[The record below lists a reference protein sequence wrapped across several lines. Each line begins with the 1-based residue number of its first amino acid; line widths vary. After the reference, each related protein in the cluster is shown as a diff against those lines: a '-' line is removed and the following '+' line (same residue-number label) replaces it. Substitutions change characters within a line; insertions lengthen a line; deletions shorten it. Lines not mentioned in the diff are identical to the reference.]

1 MWLQIDISKDVWDEK
16 AQSHKQM
23 DTVLDY
29 VVIKKIIH
37 LGEILLAFVQARFF
51 CIFSKH
57 LKGLVFFRGKTDLVT
72 WT

>member
-1 MWLQIDISKDVWDEK
+1 MIKIGISQDVWDEK
-16 AQSHKQM
+16 AHSRKQM

-29 VVIKKIIH
+29 VVIKKIID

-57 LKGLVFFRGKTDLVT
+57 LEG
-72 WT
+72 

>member
-1 MWLQIDISKDVWDEK
+1 
-16 AQSHKQM
+16 M

-29 VVIKKIIH
+29 VVIKKIID
-37 LGEILLAFVQARFF
+37 LGEILLAFVQARFV

-57 LKGLVFFRGKTDLVT
+57 LKGLVLFRGKTDLVT